1 MRYIHQTYA
10 LEGTEETRG
19 HEKAPNLLTG
29 NGLEALQKYGRI
41 CGKIFSD
48 AEFLILQ
55 GLF

>member
-10 LEGTEETRG
+10 LEGTEETWRNK
-19 HEKAPNLLTG
+19 KASNQLT
-29 NGLEALQKYGRI
+29 NNRLETLRKYGRI

>member
-10 LEGTEETRG
+10 LEGAEETRG
-19 HEKAPNLLTG
+19 NQKAPNLLTG
-29 NGLEALQKYGRI
+29 NGLGSLRKYGRI

>member
-19 HEKAPNLLTG
+19 NEKAPNLLTD
-29 NGLEALQKYGRI
+29 NRLETLRKYGRI
-41 CGKIFSD
+41 CEKIFSD

>member
-29 NGLEALQKYGRI
+29 NGLEALRKYGRI

>member
-19 HEKAPNLLTG
+19 NQKTPNLLTG
-29 NGLEALQKYGRI
+29 NGLEALRKYGRI